1 MRSGAHG
8 CKNCL
13 WRRRTKLLFNSDVE
27 ADKQRPKNS
36 RLNNVKSPLARLR
49 RLGGQRTRSLKLGR
63 PAGGRNI
70 VERHPTEVRDVPRRA
85 RNQEMRPFRW
95 EDIDH
100 RLVVLKLVD
109 LSEEMSNRIKADER
123 RIRFEN
129 RLNLNSNTVPSLI
142 LQMKVE
148 SAEEKA
154 RREYEIYCSVWQIQ
168 GYVKSAD
175 FVRAVC
181 AHIVQMLGV
190 RAKSIANEFSRS
202 VRGTNLPF
210 SLRTAHLNKL
220 ELRMRQLQ
228 SRWHRRLE
236 IDAKECEHAERRAT
250 LAQQN
255 IQQRNGPTKELPVGA
270 ASETTDPTLRGENR
284 QETPGSN
291 HGRSIKK
298 PGRPPRLG
306 RSFVEY
312 AGALRQEAI
321 SDSHRNV
328 PIDKLRQIASALDA
342 GNYLP
347 PSEYLEGKYARE
359 LKEFNSRNSN
369 STIGPIKT
377 WSKLV
382 SLGDKDILYGMR
394 RLLSRCAQKLD
405 DLSLSGN

>member
-1 MRSGAHG
+1 
-8 CKNCL
+8 
-13 WRRRTKLLFNSDVE
+13 
-27 ADKQRPKNS
+27 
-36 RLNNVKSPLARLR
+36 
-49 RLGGQRTRSLKLGR
+49 
-63 PAGGRNI
+63 
-70 VERHPTEVRDVPRRA
+70 
-85 RNQEMRPFRW
+85 MRPFRW

-382 SLGDKDILYGMR
+382 SLGDNDILYGMR